1 VPEVAAGTAVGVAAD
16 SLHRFIPI
24 SETFSIRLVSLIS
37 AAVLVAAVSP
47 LLPAVGAAEGQTY
60 FVSPDAAVDALIEA
74 AVADDPDALRRVLG
88 PEIEELRSS
97 DPVADAQERQ
107 AFAEAAVESAKI
119 DESGDDRAVLVIGA
133 DDWPFPIP
141 LVKDAAGWR
150 FDTQAGADELMS
162 RRIGSNELTTID
174 VLRELVEAEH
184 EYQAVDRDG
193 DGVRAYAQRLLST
206 KGKRDGLYWPTKG
219 DEPESPVGALVAEAA
234 AQGYSAGKGDE
245 QHPYHGYLFRL
256 LDAQGAG
263 APGGEKGY
271 RDAQGRLVGGFAIL
285 AYPVQYGVSGIMT
298 FVIDQSGMLFQKDL
312 GGETAAKAQAISRFD
327 PDKSWTPVLE

>member
-1 VPEVAAGTAVGVAAD
+1 MRLGSLVSAAFLLSAVGLQLPAAVAAEEQAQFA
-16 SLHRFIPI
+16 
-24 SETFSIRLVSLIS
+24 
-37 AAVLVAAVSP
+37 
-47 LLPAVGAAEGQTY
+47 
-60 FVSPDAAVDALIEA
+60 SPDAAVNALIEA
-74 AVADDPDALRRVLG
+74 AVADDTGAVRRVLG
-88 PEIEELRSS
+88 PEIEKLRSG

-119 DESGDDRAVLVIGA
+119 EESGGDHAVLVIGA

-193 DGVRAYAQRLLST
+193 DGVRAYAERLLST
-206 KGKRDGLYWPTKG
+206 KGKRDGLYWRTSG
-219 DEPESPVGALVAEAA
+219 EEPESPVGALVAEAA

-245 QHPYHGYLFRL
+245 PHPYHGYLFRL
-256 LDAQGAG
+256 LDAQGAA

-312 GGETAAKAQAISRFD
+312 GEETTAKAQAISRFD

>member
-1 VPEVAAGTAVGVAAD
+1 MRSGSLVSAAFLLFAVG
-16 SLHRFIPI
+16 LQ
-24 SETFSIRLVSLIS
+24 
-37 AAVLVAAVSP
+37 
-47 LLPAVGAAEGQTY
+47 LPTAGAAEEQAQ
-60 FVSPDAAVDALIEA
+60 FASPDAAVNALIEA
-74 AVADDPDALRRVLG
+74 AVADDPDAVRRVLG
-88 PEIEELRSS
+88 PEIEKLRSG

-119 DESGDDRAVLVIGA
+119 EESGGDHAVLVIGA

-193 DGVRAYAQRLLST
+193 DGVHAYAQRLLST
-206 KGKRDGLYWPTKG
+206 KGKRDGLYWPTSG

-245 QHPYHGYLFRL
+245 PHPYHGYLFRL
-256 LDAQGAG
+256 LDAQGAA

-312 GGETAAKAQAISRFD
+312 GEQTPAKAQAISRFD